1 MNTQIR
7 IGHFSPDAPAVN
19 VLVDGDSVLEN
30 VSFGEISD
38 YLAIDAGSYEIDV
51 VPAAGGDSVDSGS
64 TGSRTESG
72 DAVISASLDLERD
85 TDYTVLAIDELASI
99 RPLVLEDENRSV
111 EDRTQVRLVHTSP
124 DAPAVDVRVVDGPT
138 LFRNVEFGE
147 ASDYIGVDAATY
159 DIDVMPAG
167 SDDAVLSLS
176 DVTLPEGQT
185 ITVFATGLVDDGSLD
200 ATLVSDFTAE
210 DEKRLASQ

>member
-19 VLVDGDSVLEN
+19 VLVDDETVLEN
-30 VSFGEISD
+30 VSFGDVSD
-38 YLAIDAGSYEIDV
+38 YLEIDAGSREIDV
-51 VPAAGGDSVDSGS
+51 VPATGGDSVI
-64 TGSRTESG
+64 
-72 DAVISASLDLERD
+72 DATLDLERD

-111 EDRTQVRLVHTSP
+111 AERTQVRFVHTSP

-147 ASDYIGVDAATY
+147 ASDYIGVDAGTY
-159 DIDVMPAG
+159 DIDVLPSG
-167 SDDAVLSLS
+167 SDDAALSLT
-176 DVTLPEGQT
+176 DVDLPEGQT
-185 ITVFATGLVDDGSLD
+185 VTVFATGLVDDDTLD
-200 ATLVSDFTAE
+200 ARFVTDFSAR
-210 DEKRLASQ
+210 DAAAAPSR